1 MRNLIMCE
9 HCHHTEHDEHETIL
23 HKIKNGEIFDEK
35 FLMGIAIVGAVCIGE
50 YLEALMV
57 FILYNIGEFLQDKAV
72 EKSKKSI
79 TELMDLRPDTVN
91 VLVGDKVIKQSPQNV
106 NINDIIIAKTGEKT
120 ALDGVVVE
128 GTAFIDTS
136 ALTGEAFP
144 REVKVGD
151 EILSGCIIS
160 NGFVKIRAEKT
171 FAQSTV
177 SEILELVEH
186 AKNKKAK
193 AENFI
198 TKFARIYTPFVV
210 GLALIIGVL
219 TPLILQA
226 DFFEWLK
233 RALTLLVIS
242 CPCALVISVPL
253 GFFAGIGGASRNGVL
268 VKGSK
273 YIEAL
278 AKAKA
283 VAFDKTGTL
292 TKGHFS
298 IEKVV
303 STGNLPEEEI
313 LKLIVSIEKFSNHPI
328 AKSILNSYSGDFFE
342 DVTDISEISGKGLRG
357 KINGDEVCA
366 GNKEFVNAPDCGEIG
381 NIIYLSKNGTL
392 EGYVVLSDVLKPE
405 SVKTIFELKKQSIRT
420 YMLSG
425 DNDEIVQKIASIL
438 KLDKAYSKLLP
449 QEKLYKFEEI
459 IKAIPQT
466 QTALYVGD
474 GINDAPVLKRAD
486 VGIAMGGIGSD
497 CAVESADVIIMNDN
511 PYKVFEA
518 IKISQ
523 KTMRIVK
530 QNIIFAI
537 SVKAVFLALGTFGMM
552 TMWGAI
558 FADVGVTLLA
568 ILNSLRAMHSPL
580 CK

>member
-1 MRNLIMCE
+1 MCE

-253 GFFAGIGGASRNGVL
+253 GFFAGIGGASRNGIL

-303 STGNLPEEEI
+303 STGDLPKEEI

-342 DVTDISEISGKGLRG
+342 NVTDISEISGKGLRG

-366 GNKEFVNAPDCGEIG
+366 GNKEFVNAPDFGEIG
-381 NIIYLSKNGTL
+381 NIIYISKNGTL
-392 EGYVVLSDVLKPE
+392 EGYVVLSDGLKPE
-405 SVKTIFELKKQSIRT
+405 SVKTISELKKQSIRT

-425 DNDEIVQKIASIL
+425 DNDEVVQKIASVL

-459 IKAIPQT
+459 IKAIPQA

-523 KTMRIVK
+523 KTMKIVK

>member
-1 MRNLIMCE
+1 MCE
-9 HCHHTEHDEHETIL
+9 HCHHEEHDEHETIL

-35 FLMGIAIVGAVCIGE
+35 FLMGIAIIGAVCIGE

-79 TELMDLRPDTVN
+79 TELMDLRPDSVN
-91 VLVGDKVIKQSPQNV
+91 VLVDDEIVTQSPENV
-106 NINDIIIAKTGEKT
+106 NVGDIIVAKTGEKI
-120 ALDGVVVE
+120 ALDGVIIE
-128 GTAFIDTS
+128 GSAFIDTS

-186 AKNKKAK
+186 AKSKKTK

-210 GLALIIGVL
+210 GLALIIGIL
-219 TPLILQA
+219 TPLVLHA
-226 DFFEWLK
+226 DFAEWLN

-253 GFFAGIGGASRNGVL
+253 GFFAGIGGASRNGIL
-268 VKGSK
+268 IKGSK
-273 YIEAL
+273 YIETL

-303 STGNLPEEEI
+303 TTGNLSKDEI
-313 LKLIVSIEKFSNHPI
+313 LKLAVSIEKFSNHPI
-328 AKSILNSYSGDFFE
+328 AKSILDSYNGEVFE
-342 DVTDISEISGKGLRG
+342 NVTDISEISGKGLSA
-357 KINGDEVCA
+357 KINGNEVCA
-366 GNKEFVNAPDCGEIG
+366 GNRELVNAPDFGEIG
-381 NIIYLSKNGTL
+381 NIVYISKNGVL
-392 EGYVVLSDVLKPE
+392 EGYIVLNDALKPE
-405 SVKTIFELKKQSIRT
+405 SVQTISDLKKESIRT

-425 DNDEIVQKIASIL
+425 DNEEIVQKVASTL
-438 KLDKAYSKLLP
+438 KLDKAYAKLLP
-449 QEKLYKFEEI
+449 QDKLHKFEEI
-459 IKAIPQT
+459 INTVPQNRT
-466 QTALYVGD
+466 TLYVGD

-486 VGIAMGGIGSD
+486 AGIAMGGIGSD

-511 PYKVFEA
+511 PHKVFEA

-523 KTMRIVK
+523 KTLQIVK
-530 QNIIFAI
+530 QNISFAI
-537 SVKAVFLALGTFGMM
+537 AVKVVFLTLGTFGMM

-568 ILNSLRAMHSPL
+568 ILNSLRAMRTL
-580 CK
+580 RCK

>member
-1 MRNLIMCE
+1 MCE

-57 FILYNIGEFLQDKAV
+57 FILYNIGEFLQDRAV

-79 TELMDLRPDTVN
+79 TELMDLRPDSVN
-91 VLVGDKVIKQSPQNV
+91 VLVNDEIITQSPENV
-106 NINDIIIAKTGEKT
+106 NVGDIIVAKTGEKI
-120 ALDGVVVE
+120 ALDGVVIE
-128 GTAFIDTS
+128 GSAFIDTS

-253 GFFAGIGGASRNGVL
+253 GFFAGIGGASRNGIL

-303 STGNLPEEEI
+303 STGDLPKEEI

-342 DVTDISEISGKGLRG
+342 NVTDISEISGKGLRG

-366 GNKEFVNAPDCGEIG
+366 GNKEFVNAPDFGEIG
-381 NIIYLSKNGTL
+381 NIVYISKNGVL
-392 EGYVVLSDVLKPE
+392 EGYVVLSDGLKPE
-405 SVKTIFELKKQSIRT
+405 SVKTISELKKQSIRT

-425 DNDEIVQKIASIL
+425 DNDEIVQKIASVL

-459 IKAIPQT
+459 IKAIPQA

-523 KTMRIVK
+523 KTMKIVK

>member
-9 HCHHTEHDEHETIL
+9 HCHHAEHDEHETIL

-91 VLVGDKVIKQSPQNV
+91 VLVGDKVITQFPQNV

-210 GLALIIGVL
+210 GLALIIGIL
-219 TPLILQA
+219 TPLVLHA

-253 GFFAGIGGASRNGVL
+253 GFFAGIGGASRNGIL
-268 VKGSK
+268 IKGSK
-273 YIEAL
+273 YIETL

-303 STGNLPEEEI
+303 TTGDLSKDEV
-313 LKLIVSIEKFSNHPI
+313 LKLAVSIEKFSNHPI

-342 DVTDISEISGKGLRG
+342 NVTDISEISGKGLRG

-366 GNKEFVNAPDCGEIG
+366 GNKEFVNAPDFGEIG
-381 NIIYLSKNGTL
+381 NIIYISKNGTL
-392 EGYVVLSDVLKPE
+392 EGYVVLSDGLKPE
-405 SVKTIFELKKQSIRT
+405 FVKTISELKKQSIRT

-425 DNDEIVQKIASIL
+425 DNDEIVQKIASVL

-523 KTMRIVK
+523 KTMKIVK